1 MRESNYLEERED
13 VIRRLRGL
21 PLLRAIDPNYLKE
34 IIHRSKVRTYGP
46 GEVVTLEGSLE
57 KWIYILLSG
66 SVAIH
71 KERKEVATL
80 NEIGDTFGEM
90 AFIDGK
96 NRSASVT
103 TREDTV
109 CLVIDASF
117 LMGGDK
123 EQHLAFYAIF
133 YQIFAEILAR
143 RLRETTEEL
152 ARVKADLDA
161 CRGKARP

>member
-13 VIRRLRGL
+13 VLRRLRGL
-21 PLLRAIDPNYLKE
+21 PLLRSIDSSYLKE
-34 IIHRSKVRTYGP
+34 IIHRSKVRIYEP
-46 GEVVTLEGSLE
+46 GEMVTQEGSLE

-66 SVAIH
+66 SVSIQ
-71 KERKEVATL
+71 KERKEIAVLT
-80 NEIGDTFGEM
+80 EIGDTFGEM

-96 NRSASVT
+96 NRSASVSA
-103 TREDTV
+103 REETV

-117 LMGGDK
+117 LMNGDR
-123 EQHLAFYAIF
+123 ENHLAFYAIF

-152 ARVKADLDA
+152 ARVKADLEA
-161 CRGKARP
+161 CRSKSRP